1 MRQDKDKKKKD
12 KPAVAL
18 MLCFCIM
25 ALVSFFAV
33 KANIDK
39 VRSGMDENNAADV
52 VKEKS
57 VDESSSIVDS
67 ADNSGNDESN
77 SSGSTGEGSD
87 SEYTAPL
94 SGEIIMKYS
103 MDMPI
108 YWKTLDQYMTHG
120 GIDIAAPAGST
131 VKACASGTVTRTGED
146 DRFGIIVEV
155 NHGNGITAV
164 YGNLSAD
171 DLVETGDVVQQGDTI
186 GKVGQSS
193 MFEFDSEPH
202 LHFEMKK
209 DGSAVDPGSYIDFR

>member
-1 MRQDKDKKKKD
+1 
-12 KPAVAL
+12 
-18 MLCFCIM
+18 
-25 ALVSFFAV
+25 
-33 KANIDK
+33 
-39 VRSGMDENNAADV
+39 
-52 VKEKS
+52 
-57 VDESSSIVDS
+57 
-67 ADNSGNDESN
+67 
-77 SSGSTGEGSD
+77 
-87 SEYTAPL
+87 
-94 SGEIIMKYS
+94 MKYS